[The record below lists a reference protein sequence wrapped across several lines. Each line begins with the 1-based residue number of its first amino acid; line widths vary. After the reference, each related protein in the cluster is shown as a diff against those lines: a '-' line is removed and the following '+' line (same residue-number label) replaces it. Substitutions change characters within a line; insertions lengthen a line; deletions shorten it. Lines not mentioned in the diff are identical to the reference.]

1 MTAGDRGRGRGVLDS
16 GHEHIAGGETAV
28 GSAARVKVMRL
39 IAVASL
45 VAVFAAGAAAQR
57 RGFSQFRGPDQLP
70 NVTADGG
77 FTFARVRY
85 AEYRGWRADYPM
97 MEQNLATMLREMTTV
112 QTDPSR
118 TNVHAFDDPELNLF
132 PIAYLSEPGYWYP
145 TESEVL
151 GLRQYLARGAFLI
164 VDDFHF
170 ADEWAV
176 FETAMKRV
184 LPDARID
191 RLDISHPI
199 FDTFFHIK
207 TLAVP
212 YPGRL
217 GERGVM
223 GEFYGIHE
231 DNDPTRRLMV
241 VINYNMDIGDYI
253 EWSGEDI
260 YARAA
265 TTDAYKFGINY
276 IIYGLTH

>member
-1 MTAGDRGRGRGVLDS
+1 MLDS
-16 GHEHIAGGETAV
+16 GHEHVAGGETAV
-28 GSAARVKVMRL
+28 GSAARLKLMRV
-39 IAVASL
+39 IAVVSL

-57 RGFSQFRGPDQLP
+57 RGFSQFRGPDQIP
-70 NVTADGG
+70 NVMPDGG

-85 AEYRGWRADYPM
+85 ATYPGWSYDYPS
-97 MEQNLATMLREMTTV
+97 MERNLATMLREMTTIR
-112 QTDPSR
+112 TDPSR
-118 TNVHAFDDPELNLF
+118 TNIYALDDPELNLF

-170 ADEWAV
+170 ASEWAV
-176 FETAMKRV
+176 FETAMKLV
-184 LPDARID
+184 LPDARIG
-191 RLDISHPI
+191 RLDVSHPI
-199 FDTFFHIK
+199 FDSFFHIK

-223 GEFYGIHE
+223 GEFFGIHE
-231 DNDPTRRLMV
+231 DNDPTKRLMV

-260 YARAA
+260 YARAS
-265 TTDAYKFGINY
+265 TNEAYKFGINY